1 LKAIAD
7 AALKGISDTPVT
19 KRSARGA
26 QKQTTSSA
34 VMYKDFSSNKTWS
47 GRGRR
52 PAWLRGDPDHYLV
65 TNLGSGSKGNPDAPE
80 PANDAAS

>member
-1 LKAIAD
+1 LKASTD
-7 AALKGISDTPVT
+7 AASNGMSDTPAT
-19 KRSARGA
+19 NRSARGA
-26 QKQTTSSA
+26 QKPTASSA
-34 VMYKDFSSNKTWS
+34 VKYKDFASNKTWS